1 MKKLSQEQVI
11 EIVNNNEELLF
22 EKFELDESFDYYI
35 GEELCDD
42 WEGIGYDNGDGGIA
56 FMSPEMELDF
66 ETCGEEGIIE
76 LDGVAI
82 KYVKFRC

>member
-1 MKKLSQEQVI
+1 MKILSEAKI
-11 EIVNNNEELLF
+11 ISIVNNNEDLLF
-22 EKFELDESFDYYI
+22 EKFNLDDEFDYYI

-82 KYVKFRC
+82 KYVRFDC